1 MLSGITLA
9 VRVHVAL
16 GSNLG
21 DRLGRLRAAVA
32 ALGALGRVVAWSSAW
47 ESEPV
52 GGPAGAGD
60 FLNAA
65 LALDTELAPEAVLEG
80 LLSIER
86 QQGRVRSTVAAPRTL
101 DLDLLL
107 YGPLVLDTPG
117 LVVPHPRLAERGF
130 VLAPL
135 AEVAP
140 DVVHPVL
147 GRTIADL
154 LAALEARS
162 AGRGPRLR
170 RLAGSIAAIPAA

>member
-1 MLSGITLA
+1 M
-9 VRVHVAL
+9 RVHVAL

-21 DRLGRLRAAVA
+21 DRLGHLGAAVA
-32 ALGALGRVVAWSSAW
+32 GLAGLGRVVACSSAW

-65 LALDTELAPEAVLEG
+65 AALDTELPPTEVLAR
-80 LLSIER
+80 LLSLER
-86 QQGRVRSTVAAPRTL
+86 QRGRVRGAPAAPRTL

-107 YGPLVLDTPG
+107 CGALVLDEPG
-117 LVVPHPRLAERGF
+117 LVVPHPRLFERAF

-135 AEVAP
+135 AEIAA
-140 DVVHPVL
+140 DVVHPLL
-147 GRTIADL
+147 GRTIAEL
-154 LAALEARS
+154 LAALQAAA

-170 RLAGSIAAIPAA
+170 RLPGAIAATPGA